1 MKKEYCKDCVC
12 LIEGNNEKWVCDEK
26 GVEISKIK
34 RCPETGELEEEEDKK
49 KIMSVINLNEI
60 NDTQGIIDAFDKLN
74 ERAIALG
81 TPICL
86 NTETSTSLVL
96 YFHDDYQDRILV
108 DKYLS
113 NLKRKCPRCGSI
125 LAPSD
130 VEGYA
135 YVCHECDEN
144 FCHFEVD
151 ETEEWRGSNVMMVSD

>member
-1 MKKEYCKDCVC
+1 
-12 LIEGNNEKWVCDEK
+12 
-26 GVEISKIK
+26 
-34 RCPETGELEEEEDKK
+34 
-49 KIMSVINLNEI
+49 MSVINLDEI

-96 YFHDDYQDRILV
+96 YFHDDYQNRILV

-125 LAPSD
+125 LTPSD

-144 FCHFEVD
+144 FYHFEVD
-151 ETEEWRGSNVMMVSD
+151 ETKEWRGSNVMMVSD

>member
-1 MKKEYCKDCVC
+1 MGEMNTPMLSVKNSVSISAINHLAVLSGYTGRKD
-12 LIEGNNEKWVCDEK
+12 
-26 GVEISKIK
+26 
-34 RCPETGELEEEEDKK
+34 
-49 KIMSVINLNEI
+49 KIMSVINLDEI

-96 YFHDDYQDRILV
+96 YFHDDYENRILV

-113 NLKRKCPRCGSI
+113 NLKRKCPRCGSL

-151 ETEEWRGSNVMMVSD
+151 ETEEWHGSNVMMVSD

>member
-1 MKKEYCKDCVC
+1 MA
-12 LIEGNNEKWVCDEK
+12 I
-26 GVEISKIK
+26 
-34 RCPETGELEEEEDKK
+34 
-49 KIMSVINLNEI
+49 INLEEI

-151 ETEEWRGSNVMMVSD
+151 ETTEWHGSNVMMVSD

>member
-1 MKKEYCKDCVC
+1 MA
-12 LIEGNNEKWVCDEK
+12 I
-26 GVEISKIK
+26 
-34 RCPETGELEEEEDKK
+34 
-49 KIMSVINLNEI
+49 INLDEI

-113 NLKRKCPRCGSI
+113 NLKRKCPHCGSL

-135 YVCHECDEN
+135 YVCHECDDF
-144 FCHFEVD
+144 FCHVAATD
-151 ETEEWRGSNVMMVSD
+151 VSYWRGLHVAMATA

>member
-12 LIEGNNEKWVCDEK
+12 LIEGNNEEWVCDEK

-49 KIMSVINLNEI
+49 KIMPIINLNEI

-96 YFHDDYQDRILV
+96 YFHDDYQNRILV

>member
-1 MKKEYCKDCVC
+1 
-12 LIEGNNEKWVCDEK
+12 
-26 GVEISKIK
+26 
-34 RCPETGELEEEEDKK
+34 
-49 KIMSVINLNEI
+49 MSVINLDEI

-113 NLKRKCPRCGSI
+113 NLKRKCPRCGSL

-151 ETEEWRGSNVMMVSD
+151 ETTEWHGGNVMMVSD